1 MGLLCHDGGARWR
14 SARTAPVRRQPRP
27 PGAKEVQRSMFR
39 LNRWV
44 RVGAVVGLLAAA
56 APVAVTRAATPT
68 AGAVGLAAPAAV
80 TNPLDLPVPQPP
92 SQGDLQCL
100 GFSYNLGPFGPLGPW
115 GPYGPL
121 HDKPH
126 PACFGGGPQFNK

>member
-1 MGLLCHDGGARWR
+1 
-14 SARTAPVRRQPRP
+14 
-27 PGAKEVQRSMFR
+27 MFR

-44 RVGAVVGLLAAA
+44 RVGAVVSLLAAA

-80 TNPLDLPVPQPP
+80 TNPLGVAVPQPP
-92 SQGDLQCL
+92 GSQGDPQCL
-100 GFSYNLGPFGPLGPW
+100 LSAYDLGPFGPLGPW

-126 PACFGGGPQFNK
+126 PACFGGGPDFNK